1 MITAK
6 NPFRPTFGV
15 PPVFWV
21 GRHSVLDTFDSALSA
36 GPGSAGRSLLISGAR
51 GIGKTVLLNEIEDK
65 ARTHGWICL
74 RASGRGTMVKEL
86 VETTIPEALTSL
98 SPISKRTISQI
109 GVSGIGSIG
118 FSQESSRSYIPN
130 LKTEL
135 RALISQLKGTGVLLS
150 IDEVQDADASDLM
163 ELATAY
169 QDVIRDELDIALVAV
184 GLPQGIN
191 RLLSLP
197 GITFLRRAQKFV
209 LGPFSPQ
216 NAAAAFRAT
225 PQDSG
230 ITFAPAAIDQ
240 AVVLSRGYPYMV
252 QLVGSL
258 AWDRAHRRGS
268 HTITDNDIASIAT
281 AARTTLGVHVHQPAL
296 IDLSPGQRSFLEAMA
311 HCIDPA
317 TGSSRIADIA
327 ATLGSTTKSLSSTR
341 QYLLDADLIEPAGYG
356 SLRFVIPYME
366 DILTHTDS
374 LGRVD

>member
-1 MITAK
+1 MHVHGTASI
-6 NPFRPTFGV
+6 V
-15 PPVFWV
+15 Q
-21 GRHSVLDTFDSALSA
+21 
-36 GPGSAGRSLLISGAR
+36 
-51 GIGKTVLLNEIEDK
+51 
-65 ARTHGWICL
+65 
-74 RASGRGTMVKEL
+74 EL
-86 VETTIPEALTSL
+86 VESTIPRELAAVGSPLDPNTSYA
-98 SPISKRTISQI
+98 PTI
-109 GVSGIGSIG
+109 
-118 FSQESSRSYIPN
+118 N
-130 LKTEL
+130 TEL
-135 RALISQLKGTGVLLS
+135 RTLLPQLHGCGVVLCIDDVERVSATDLTHLI
-150 IDEVQDADASDLM
+150 
-163 ELATAY
+163 TAY
-169 QDVIRDELDIALVAV
+169 QDLIRDELDVALVAV

-268 HTITDNDIASIAT
+268 TTITDNDIAPIAT

-327 ATLGSTTKSLSSTR
+327 ATLGSTTKFLSSTR